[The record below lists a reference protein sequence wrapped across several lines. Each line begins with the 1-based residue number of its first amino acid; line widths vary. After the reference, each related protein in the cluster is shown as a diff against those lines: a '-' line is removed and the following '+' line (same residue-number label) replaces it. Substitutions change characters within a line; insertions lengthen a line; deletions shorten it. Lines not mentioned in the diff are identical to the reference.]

1 MFEILHS
8 GELYLPNDPSILIE
22 QQKHLELLYDYN
34 QTRPSEQEKR
44 AALLSQMLAEVG
56 EGCYVEPPFHANW
69 GGAHVHFNERR
80 RDALCRM

>member
-34 QTRPSEQEKR
+34 QARPPS
-44 AALLSQMLAEVG
+44 
-56 EGCYVEPPFHANW
+56 
-69 GGAHVHFNERR
+69 RR
-80 RDALCRM
+80 SGKPY